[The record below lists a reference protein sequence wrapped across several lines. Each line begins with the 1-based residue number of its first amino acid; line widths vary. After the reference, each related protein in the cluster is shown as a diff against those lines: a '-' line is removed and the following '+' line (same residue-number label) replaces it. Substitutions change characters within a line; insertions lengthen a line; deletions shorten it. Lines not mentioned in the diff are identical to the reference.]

1 MTRSELLHLLIGQ
14 GRTRG
19 FEFRRWF
26 VQNTG
31 ETWSGYA
38 EALQWLAK
46 GKRAHMLLFSH
57 EFAKNFFQS
66 GERIQYVVE
75 PQTFER
81 VTTNGRSLT
90 VNRKAHLRHSSRE
103 DVWRFHLREM
113 AARAE
118 PLHYIR
124 RFLITEETLVA
135 VSRPPV
141 QATDEDDYDN
151 ENLVRDI
158 A

>member
-1 MTRSELLHLLIGQ
+1 MTRGELLHLLIGQ

-31 ETWSGYA
+31 ETWSSYA

-46 GKRAHMLLFSH
+46 GKRAQMLLFSH
-57 EFAKNFFQS
+57 EFAKSFFQS

-81 VTTNGRSLT
+81 VTANGQSLT

-113 AARAE
+113 AVRAE

-124 RFLITEETLVA
+124 RFLITEETMAA
-135 VSRPPV
+135 VSRPTV
-141 QATDEDDYDN
+141 QVVDEDDYDN
-151 ENLVRDI
+151 ENLVRET

>member
-1 MTRSELLHLLIGQ
+1 MTRGELLHLLIGQ

-31 ETWSGYA
+31 ETWISYA

-81 VTTNGRSLT
+81 VTTDGRSLT

-113 AARAE
+113 AARVE

-124 RFLITEETLVA
+124 RFLIIEETMVA

-141 QATDEDDYDN
+141 QAPDEDDYDN

>member
-1 MTRSELLHLLIGQ
+1 MTRGELLHLLIGQ

-31 ETWSGYA
+31 ETWSSYA

-81 VTTNGRSLT
+81 VSTNGRSLT

-124 RFLITEETLVA
+124 RFLITEETMVA

>member
-1 MTRSELLHLLIGQ
+1 MTRGELLHLLIGQ

-31 ETWSGYA
+31 EPWNGYN
-38 EALQWLAK
+38 EAVQWLAK
-46 GKRAHMLLFSH
+46 SKRAHMLLFSH
-57 EFAKNFFQS
+57 EFAKHFFQS

-90 VNRKAHLRHSSRE
+90 VNRKAHLRRSSRE

-124 RFLITEETLVA
+124 RFLITDETIAASSPPPIQAADEE
-135 VSRPPV
+135 
-141 QATDEDDYDN
+141 DYDN

>member
-1 MTRSELLHLLIGQ
+1 MTRGELLHLLIGQ
-14 GRTRG
+14 GRTQG

-31 ETWSGYA
+31 ETWNGYA
-38 EALQWLAK
+38 EAVQWLSK
-46 GKRAHMLLFSH
+46 SKRAHMLLFSH
-57 EFAKNFFQS
+57 EFAKFFFQS

-113 AARAE
+113 AARTE

-124 RFLITEETLVA
+124 RFLITEETIAA
-135 VSRPPV
+135 VSRPLV
-141 QATDEDDYDN
+141 QASDDEDYDN